1 MGWDCL
7 LEEEEGEVR
16 GRRLWERGSR
26 SRGRM
31 GLWLLLPFLVLFFFV
46 YIYIYKRD
54 PRMSVTTKIEPKW
67 FPNTATLKIRAVVV
81 KDEDSMKMFLRV
93 R

>member
-1 MGWDCL
+1 
-7 LEEEEGEVR
+7 
-16 GRRLWERGSR
+16 
-26 SRGRM
+26 
-31 GLWLLLPFLVLFFFV
+31 
-46 YIYIYKRD
+46 
-54 PRMSVTTKIEPKW
+54 MSVTTKIEPKW